1 MLPSRPMADLSEIV
15 RAHQPNEMGAGK
27 AALERGDR
35 IRRVAGAEPR
45 LDVGDL
51 DARILRQRRGRGEAL
66 GERRHAAHRLQRIL
80 RRDQPPDLIER
91 EPSQRLAADM
101 EMAAIGRVQRTA
113 EEPDA
118 APAPIAERARERQDR
133 AARLGFAQGRTW
145 PSPRTTYL

>member
-1 MLPSRPMADLSEIV
+1 MR
-15 RAHQPNEMGAGK
+15 AGK
-27 AALERGDR
+27 RARDGVDRTRG
-35 IRRVAGAEPR
+35 VAGAEPR

-66 GERRHAAHRLQRIL
+66 GERRHAAHRLQWVL
-80 RRDQPPDLIER
+80 RRDQPPHLIER

-101 EMAAIGRVQRTA
+101 EMAAMGRIERAA

-118 APAPIAERARERQDR
+118 APAPIAERARERQDGG
-133 AARLGFAQGRTW
+133 ARRGFAQGRTW